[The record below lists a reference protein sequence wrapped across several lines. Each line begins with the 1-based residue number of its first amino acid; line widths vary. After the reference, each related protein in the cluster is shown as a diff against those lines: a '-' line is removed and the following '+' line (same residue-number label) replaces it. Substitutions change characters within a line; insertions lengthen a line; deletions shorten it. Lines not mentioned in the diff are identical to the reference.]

1 MIRAPVKGVDNLTH
15 NQKGQVVSGETKMT
29 KVRFVV
35 DEDHPLGRVLG
46 PDGRELKL
54 GISRAAI
61 DLSAGDAP
69 SALLELN
76 LFELDTLARARLVLP
91 IGTEL
96 VEIAAIETA
105 DGRRL
110 GKEDL
115 IGGGG
120 SV

>member
-1 MIRAPVKGVDNLTH
+1 M
-15 NQKGQVVSGETKMT
+15 SGEIQMT

-76 LFELDTLARARLVLP
+76 VFELDTLACVRLVLP
-91 IGTEL
+91 IGAEL
-96 VEIAAIETA
+96 IEIAAIETV

-110 GKEDL
+110 TKEEL
-115 IGGGG
+115 LKAG
-120 SV
+120 